1 MHRGLLAAIT
11 VAVLAAVLLTAAP
24 RATAQTPVTGVL
36 SGPDALAP
44 KGTGVFTLNASGGPA
59 PEANGNFSIS
69 YYLTGSDL
77 GVATP
82 QRSNPGTATSDARG
96 HFEFNIT
103 APAQEQVITLVV
115 QINSTQGGRSER
127 TNITHA
133 ITVITPI
140 VLSAT
145 FRNDGGAAAVNV
157 SVKFF
162 VDGKVAG
169 TTKLARIDPRSTAT
183 ATFTYLPVG
192 LGPGTHAV
200 RAEADLNHNGVI
212 EADKGEVAVL
222 DLFYKKDFEL
232 TWPWAGLIIVIAI
245 TMSAL
250 VIRVLRRRR

>member
-1 MHRGLLAAIT
+1 M
-11 VAVLAAVLLTAAP
+11 VAVLLAPAHPAAG
-24 RATAQTPVTGVL
+24 QTPVAGVL

-44 KGTGVFTLNASGGPA
+44 KGTGVFTLNATGGPA
-59 PEANGNFSIS
+59 PEANGNFSIT
-69 YYLTGSDL
+69 YYVTGPDPAGAKPDSS
-77 GVATP
+77 
-82 QRSNPGTATSDARG
+82 QKGTATSDARG

-103 APAQEQVITLVV
+103 APQTEQVITLVV
-115 QINSTQGGRSER
+115 QINSTQGARTER
-127 TNITHA
+127 TNITRA
-133 ITVITPI
+133 ITVVTPI

-145 FRNDGGAAAVNV
+145 FRNDGGAAALNV

-250 VIRVLRRRR
+250 VIRALRRRR